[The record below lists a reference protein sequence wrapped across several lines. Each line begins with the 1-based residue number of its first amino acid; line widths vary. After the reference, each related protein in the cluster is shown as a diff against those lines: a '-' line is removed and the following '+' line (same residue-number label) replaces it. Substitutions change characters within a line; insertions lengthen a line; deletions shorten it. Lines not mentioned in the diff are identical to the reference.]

1 MTLKKMDVD
10 KDGRV
15 SFDDFEETVKNE
27 PLLLEAFGPCLP
39 RAEML
44 EQFMRNRNNPS
55 ATEDNPTY
63 ILQNQELYYFY

>member
-1 MTLKKMDVD
+1 MALKKMDVD

-44 EQFMRNRNNPS
+44 EQFMR
-55 ATEDNPTY
+55 TV
-63 ILQNQELYYFY
+63 LQRTDGLSSLKNFYLGLT